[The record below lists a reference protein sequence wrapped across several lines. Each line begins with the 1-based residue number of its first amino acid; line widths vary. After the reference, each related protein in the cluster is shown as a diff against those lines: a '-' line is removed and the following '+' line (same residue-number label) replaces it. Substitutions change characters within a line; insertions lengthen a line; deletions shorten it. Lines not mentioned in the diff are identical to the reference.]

1 LSTPLRVLILED
13 NPSDAELTV
22 RELSRAGFITDW
34 KRVET
39 EGDFL
44 AALDTPLD
52 LILADYSLPQFDG
65 LRALALLLE
74 RKLDIPFI
82 IVSGTIGEE
91 LAVEAIK
98 KGAADYLI
106 KDRLARLGQA
116 VVNTLEK
123 KRLRD
128 INKREDEA
136 LRDSESVLRGFLE
149 QSEDAIML
157 TDEQGLVIQWSKGA
171 ERLTGYSRGESLG
184 KTLWD
189 VQFRSVPDEYNSPDY
204 YELNKSNLQAAL
216 LTGQATFLNHLV
228 EAAIQRPDGSR
239 AVTQTLAFPIHTH
252 KGYLLGSILRD
263 ITGRKR
269 REEQLA
275 ESETRYKGLFEDSPI
290 SLWEEDFSAVK
301 QQLDALRADG
311 VTDFQK
317 YFISHPEVVTQ
328 CVALIKIL
336 DVNKATMSMFGADRK
351 EDILKNSAKIFEGEP
366 IQVFRDELI
375 NIAAGKIS
383 FGWEGINK
391 TLDGRLIDVGL
402 KWSAAPGHEDS
413 LSRVIVSMIDITRR
427 KQSEKRIRRQ
437 LEQLAA
443 LREIDRVIA
452 SSFDMHY
459 NLTWILESVTKELG
473 VDAADVLILNPVSS
487 QLEYGGGV
495 GFRNKVPEK
504 SLARPA
510 QSHAMRAVLD
520 RQLVHI
526 PNLKDQPN
534 SLLSAK
540 VPADEDFACYYGV
553 PLIAKGSVKGVLEV
567 FHRRLLEPDQ
577 DWLDFLNILAGQAAL
592 AIDNA
597 TLFNNLQRSNVD
609 LILAYDATIEGW
621 SRAMDLRD
629 KETEGHTQRVT
640 ALVLELAGLFGI
652 RDEKLVGIRRGALL
666 HDIGKMGVPDGI
678 LLKPDKLTEEE
689 WVIMKKHPALAFEM
703 LSPIRYL
710 QSAIDI
716 PYCHHE
722 KWDGSGYP
730 RGLKGEQIPLAAR
743 IFSVI
748 DVWDALTSDRP
759 YRNAWPNEKVLEYLK
774 SEAGTSFDP
783 EVVKICLESG
793 VFDRKGPN

>member
-1 LSTPLRVLILED
+1 MAKPLHVLILED

-22 RELSRAGFITDW
+22 RELSRAGFIPDW

-39 EGDFL
+39 ESDFL
-44 AALDTPLD
+44 AALDAPLD
-52 LILADYSLPQFDG
+52 LILADYSVPQFDG

-116 VVNTLEK
+116 VVNALEK

-136 LRDSESVLRGFLE
+136 LRDSESILRGFLE

-157 TDEQGLVIQWSKGA
+157 TDEQGVVIQWSKGA
-171 ERLTGYSRGESLG
+171 ERLTGYSRSESLG
-184 KTLWD
+184 KPLWD
-189 VQFRSVPDEYNSPDY
+189 VQFRSAPDEI
-204 YELNKSNLQAAL
+204 KSKEYFGHHKSILQAAL

-228 EAAIQRPDGSR
+228 EAAIQRPDGIR

-269 REEQLA
+269 KEEQLA

-290 SLWEEDFSAVK
+290 SLWEEDYSGVK
-301 QQLDALRADG
+301 QRLDNLRKEG
-311 VTDFQK
+311 ITNFQE
-317 YFISHPEVVTQ
+317 YFTSHPEA
-328 CVALIKIL
+328 VAECAALVKIL
-336 DVNKATMSMFGADRK
+336 DVNRATMSLFGANRK
-351 EDILKNSAKIFEGEP
+351 EDMLKSLAELFEGEP
-366 IQVFRDELI
+366 IQVFRNELV

-413 LSRVIVSMIDITRR
+413 LSRVIVSMIDIT
-427 KQSEKRIRRQ
+427 EHKRADERIKRQ
-437 LEQLAA
+437 LEHLAA
-443 LREIDRVIA
+443 LRDIDQMVI
-452 SSFDMHY
+452 SSFELHTS
-459 NLTWILESVTKELG
+459 LTMILNQVTKELG
-473 VDAADVLILNPVSS
+473 VDAGDILLLNSTNLF
-487 QLEYGGGV
+487 LEYSAGV
-495 GFRNKVPEK
+495 GFRTKAIEK
-504 SLARPA
+504 ASVRLGQNYAGQVA
-510 QSHAMRAVLD
+510 LE
-520 RQLVHI
+520 RQLIQI
-526 PNLKDQPN
+526 PDLKDQPDDIF
-534 SLLSAK
+534 LKTGLAG
-540 VPADEDFACYYGV
+540 EDFMCYFGV
-553 PLIAKGSVKGVLEV
+553 PLVAKGIIKGVLEIY
-567 FHRRLLEPDQ
+567 HRAPLKPDQ
-577 DWLDFLNILAGQAAL
+577 EWFDFLNTLAGQAAL

-597 TLFNNLQRSNVD
+597 NLFESLQRSNID

-640 ALVLELAGLFGI
+640 EMTMKLAVLFGI
-652 RDEKLVGIRRGALL
+652 NDEELVNIRRGALL
-666 HDIGKMGVPDGI
+666 HDIGKMGVPDSI
-678 LLKPDKLTEEE
+678 LLKRTTLTDEE
-689 WVIMKKHPALAFEM
+689 WAIMRKHPTLAFEM
-703 LSPIRYL
+703 LAPIQYL
-710 QSAIDI
+710 KGATDI

-722 KWDGSGYP
+722 KWNGTGYP
-730 RGLKGEQIPLAAR
+730 RGLKGEQIPLVAR
-743 IFSVI
+743 IFAVV

-759 YRNAWPNEKVLEYLK
+759 YRKAWSKDKAIEYLR
-774 SEAGTSFDP
+774 SQSGMHLDP
-783 EVVKICLESG
+783 QIVEVCLDSG
-793 VFDRKGPN
+793 IFV